1 MLIINFNQFSLTAL
15 LANVLILEVIPPT
28 MFSGFLLGT
37 IGFFSTV
44 LAVILGWFTNLFLVY
59 ESTLINIFAKIS
71 LPITKIGISG
81 IIIYYLIM
89 VGFIV
94 YNCRDVKH

>member
-1 MLIINFNQFSLTAL
+1 
-15 LANVLILEVIPPT
+15 LANILILEVIPPT
-28 MFSGFLLGT
+28 MFLGFLLGAM
-37 IGFFSTV
+37 GFFSMA
-44 LAVILGWFTNLFLVY
+44 LATILGWFTNLFLIY
-59 ESTLINIFAKIS
+59 ELTIINVFAKIS

-94 YNCRDVKH
+94 YPHTITRIINIFTPKA